1 MTPLHREARTAA
13 WKPERNRHTVYSNS
27 NWRNRHSRGLTFYVL
42 PKQKLTPPSCC
53 TSILT
58 ISILCRWR
66 SSPWQLL
73 QSSCSKWMIKKRWRG
88 FTGGWY
94 AWHPKSPCSLQASQA
109 EQATAV
115 LQTSLLSF
123 IYFCWN
129 IDACYERFKI
139 MCLPFPL
146 PEHTVSNT

>member
-1 MTPLHREARTAA
+1 MTFSSAQRSQDCSTKT
-13 WKPERNRHTVYSNS
+13 WKKPTYNS
-27 NWRNRHSRGLTFYVL
+27 NWRNRRSRGLTFYVL
-42 PKQKLTPPSCC
+42 PKQKLTPPPCC

-58 ISILCRWR
+58 ITILCRWR

-73 QSSCSKWMIKKRWRG
+73 QSSCSKWMIKKKWRG

-94 AWHPKSPCSLQASQA
+94 AWHPKSPRLLQASQA

-115 LQTSLLSF
+115 LQTSPPSF